1 MSKGKLLASILKPLQ
16 KNVKFRKKY
25 DVDLGKESA
34 AEKSVR
40 DVRADKGRGG
50 ARAADAG
57 SDPIVIGKKS
67 MASFAEGLGNA
78 PLSRIKNKLE
88 KLADEIPAA
97 KTALKK
103 IEKLDEQKEVSRV
116 RKSAVGRAGTK
127 KLQAGE
133 YVHKQTGEVIT
144 VTGKEISPKKLP
156 GKRDDYIR
164 NPTANQLE
172 QIARSMFTKRR
183 LKATGDDKEST
194 IKRLQLMLVKKI
206 DREKGTD
213 KAVVRNRGGAITKS
227 NKGPQDFRNGGM
239 VLSTVDR
246 RKKRG

>member
-1 MSKGKLLASILKPLQ
+1 MLIT
-16 KNVKFRKKY
+16 NV
-25 DVDLGKESA
+25 V
-34 AEKSVR
+34 
-40 DVRADKGRGG
+40 
-50 ARAADAG
+50 
-57 SDPIVIGKKS
+57 
-67 MASFAEGLGNA
+67 GLGNA
-78 PLSRIKNKLE
+78 SLSRIKNKLE
-88 KLADEIPAA
+88 KLADEIPEA

-116 RKSAVGRAGTK
+116 RKSAVGREGTK

-133 YVHKQTGEVIT
+133 YVHKQTGEVIS

-172 QIARSMFTKRR
+172 QIARSMFAKRK
-183 LKATGDDKEST
+183 LKATGDDKETT
-194 IKRLQLMLVKKI
+194 IKRLRLMLLKKM

-213 KAVVRNRGGAITKS
+213 LVTVRNKGGVITKS
-227 NKGPQDFRNGGM
+227 NKGSQDFRSGGM